1 MSKSRGFIFGGL
13 AAVALIAVGGFFA
26 TRTAPMQGATEFS
39 IVSAA
44 EAETVEALLPDFV
57 QGDEAAPVTLI
68 EYASFTC
75 PHCGNWHKDIYPQLK
90 ADYIDTGKVKFIHR
104 EVYFD
109 RFGLW
114 AGQVAQCGGAE
125 RYFGISGILYDT
137 QKEWIGDGQ
146 QGTIA
151 ANLRKI
157 GLKSGLSAEQV
168 DACLNDTDHAKQMVS
183 TFQQNA
189 SKDEID
195 STPTLVINGKKHSNM
210 SYEDL
215 KALLD
220 GAL

>member
-1 MSKSRGFIFGGL
+1 MRKSKGFIFGGL
-13 AAVALIAVGGFFA
+13 AAVALVAIGGFFGA
-26 TRTAPMQGATEFS
+26 RSLPTQAATEFS

-44 EAETVEALLPDFV
+44 EAETVEGLLPDFV

-75 PHCGNWHKDIYPQLK
+75 PHCGNWHKDIYPSLK
-90 ADYIDTGKVKFIHR
+90 RDYIDTGKVKFIHR

-125 RYFGISGILYDT
+125 RYFGISDILYDT
-137 QKEWIGDGQ
+137 QKEWLSDGQ
-146 QGTIA
+146 QATIA

-168 DACLNDTDHAKQMVS
+168 EACLNDTDHAKQMVA

-189 SKDEID
+189 GKDEVD
-195 STPTLVINGKKHSNM
+195 STPTLFINGKKHSNM

-220 GAL
+220 AEL